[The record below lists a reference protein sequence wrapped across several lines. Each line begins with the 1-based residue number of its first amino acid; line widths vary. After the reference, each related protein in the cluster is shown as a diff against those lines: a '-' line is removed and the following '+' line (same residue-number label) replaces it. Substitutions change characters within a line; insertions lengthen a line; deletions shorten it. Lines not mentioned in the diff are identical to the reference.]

1 MTRLTRI
8 LTLIIALGRELAKL
22 TKLDPKLADE
32 MDEYRKTYV
41 AA

>member
-22 TKLDPKLADE
+22 TKLDPKLAAE
-32 MDEYRKTYV
+32 MDNTAKLT
-41 AA
+41 